1 VGVVEAGRR
10 EDPGAR
16 ARGHGVVAE
25 EGGVPGAPR
34 VGRRL
39 HPRPRAQH
47 RYADAAAPPPNSET
61 PLALALAS
69 RAANGRCG
77 ELVIVQR
84 RSRCL

>member
-47 RYADAAAPPPNSET
+47 RYVRGGAAPEFRN
-61 PLALALAS
+61 ALGFWLWLHAPRMAALAS
-69 RAANGRCG
+69 
-77 ELVIVQR
+77 L
-84 RSRCL
+84 